1 MRVLILKEG
10 TSRSRGRD
18 AQRSNIMAAKVLA
31 ETVRSTIGP
40 KGMDKMLVAGMGDIV
55 ITNDGATIM
64 KEMDVQNPAAK
75 MLVEVAKTQD
85 SEVGDGTTTAVL
97 LAGELL
103 AGAEALLDKDI
114 HTNIIIDGYR
124 DAAEKAQEILDKIAV
139 NIKPDDQAQL
149 RQIANTSLNT
159 KGMFGS
165 QTRFAEL
172 AVDAVRQVMEK
183 RDGKVTADI
192 DLVKVMKKHGRSLDE
207 TELVNG
213 IVIDKEV
220 AHAEMPKRVTAGG
233 IALLN
238 AKLEIEKTETDAKI
252 NINKPE
258 DMYLFIEEEEKLLR
272 KMAEDVAKTGAKIL
286 FTEKGVDDQ
295 VLSQL
300 AQKGILT
307 VKNVSSGDMEKLAK
321 ATGGSV
327 VGILKDLT
335 KESLGQAKVVEEV
348 RVGDDKLV
356 YVRECKNPK
365 AVTIVIRGGS
375 EHVVDEAER
384 SLHDAICVVRNAVED
399 GKILAGG
406 GAPEAELAKRLRDY
420 AVKAGGREQLAVA
433 AFAEA
438 LEAIPVAIAQNAGI
452 NPIDIMVELKAKHNN
467 VRNLW
472 YGVNVP
478 TGKTADMWKMKIVEP
493 LRVKKQVIKSAVEAV
508 TMLLRVDDVISSKGT
523 GGGMGAGGPSGMPPG
538 MPPGGMDDGM

>member
-1 MRVLILKEG
+1 
-10 TSRSRGRD
+10 
-18 AQRSNIMAAKVLA
+18 
-31 ETVRSTIGP
+31 
-40 KGMDKMLVAGMGDIV
+40 
-55 ITNDGATIM
+55 
-64 KEMDVQNPAAK
+64 
-75 MLVEVAKTQD
+75 
-85 SEVGDGTTTAVL
+85 
-97 LAGELL
+97 
-103 AGAEALLDKDI
+103 
-114 HTNIIIDGYR
+114 
-124 DAAEKAQEILDKIAV
+124 
-139 NIKPDDQAQL
+139 
-149 RQIANTSLNT
+149 
-159 KGMFGS
+159 
-165 QTRFAEL
+165 
-172 AVDAVRQVMEK
+172 
-183 RDGKVTADI
+183 
-192 DLVKVMKKHGRSLDE
+192 
-207 TELVNG
+207 
-213 IVIDKEV
+213 
-220 AHAEMPKRVTAGG
+220 
-233 IALLN
+233 
-238 AKLEIEKTETDAKI
+238 
-252 NINKPE
+252 
-258 DMYLFIEEEEKLLR
+258 MYLFIEEEEKLLR
-272 KMAEDVAKTGAKIL
+272 KMAEDVAKTGARVL

-335 KESLGQAKVVEEV
+335 KESLGQAKLVEEV

-356 YVRECKNPK
+356 YVRECRNPK

-420 AVKAGGREQLAVA
+420 AVKVGGREQLAVA

-452 NPIDIMVELKAKHNN
+452 NPIDIMVELKSKHNN

-478 TGKTADMWKMKIVEP
+478 TGKTADMWKMKVVEP